1 MVSAYLVPGTWYL
14 VPGMK
19 EMIHDRNP
27 LKLHRASLE
36 RLNDINNSCI
46 YHVDRFTQRLNLKE
60 YSVLA
65 GRVVLSPQGENRTEQ
80 QPTTNTAR
88 IITTTR
94 LLD

>member
-1 MVSAYLVPGTWYL
+1 
-14 VPGMK
+14 MK

-65 GRVVLSPQGENRTEQ
+65 GRVVVLREKTEQNNNQ
-80 QPTTNTAR
+80 QPTQQE
-88 IITTTR
+88 
-94 LLD
+94 